1 MKKLKNTKGSTIT
14 TAVIVAMLVVILL
27 AAIFGVSQLY
37 RSNSR
42 AQKSE
47 RQAYLYAKGE
57 CYVFA
62 NYLLNYQEN
71 KTYNPYYLAVGEKK
85 IKVKDIKIKKK
96 NTTDSDLDLEDST
109 VEISRKSENEMEYK
123 ATATVNG
130 QTATVTLS
138 CIKNDENWEKGSYK

>member
-62 NYLLNYQEN
+62 NYLISYQEN
-71 KTYNPYYLAVGEKK
+71 TSLNPYFIKEGEKSITINNVK
-85 IKVKDIKIKKK
+85 IVKKGAGK
-96 NTTDSDLDLEDST
+96 SDLDLEDST
-109 VEISRKSENEMEYK
+109 VKISRKSKNEMEYW
-123 ATATVNG
+123 ASATVNG
-130 QTATVTLS
+130 QTATVTLT
-138 CIKNDENWEKGSYK
+138 CFKEDENWVKGSYE